1 LFLLG
6 ENTETL
12 IEAELLEASFR
23 AKSDSLQEV
32 HLPTLTNLIDQFFGT
47 FFFIKIFKISM

>member
-1 LFLLG
+1 LLSLG
-6 ENTETL
+6 ENTKTL

-47 FFFIKIFKISM
+47 FFFIKIFEISM